1 MPRHGNHQHAVGLG
15 IGGCHFGDQLVC
27 RDAYGTG
34 DVVTRNHLFANP
46 RPNGARTP
54 PPQQRPG
61 NVHIA
66 FIDRYLFDT
75 IGDPTEHFLEN
86 AMRHRA
92 IVAHVDRKENAVRA
106 ELLRPGTRHGRI
118 NAVLASLVAGCGHH
132 RTVAHADDH
141 RLAAIF
147 RMPRHLQRC
156 VEGVHV
162 DVQHRAASLVVT
174 PVTFGCCDSR
184 CGAHGSMITVFR
196 KILKQMFEYSAAP

>member
-1 MPRHGNHQHAVGLG
+1 MPLGLALVDG
-15 IGGCHFGDQLVC
+15 HFGDQLVC

-86 AMRHRA
+86 ADATSRDSSACRPEGKCQFGQSFCALELAM
-92 IVAHVDRKENAVRA
+92 A
-106 ELLRPGTRHGRI
+106 ELTPYWR
-118 NAVLASLVAGCGHH
+118 AS
-132 RTVAHADDH
+132 
-141 RLAAIF
+141 
-147 RMPRHLQRC
+147 
-156 VEGVHV
+156 
-162 DVQHRAASLVVT
+162 
-174 PVTFGCCDSR
+174 
-184 CGAHGSMITVFR
+184 
-196 KILKQMFEYSAAP
+196 

>member
-1 MPRHGNHQHAVGLG
+1 
-15 IGGCHFGDQLVC
+15 
-27 RDAYGTG
+27 
-34 DVVTRNHLFANP
+34 
-46 RPNGARTP
+46 
-54 PPQQRPG
+54 
-61 NVHIA
+61 
-66 FIDRYLFDT
+66 
-75 IGDPTEHFLEN
+75 
-86 AMRHRA
+86 MRHRA